1 MTGGAMTRKVLA
13 GDGRRMDRRRELTR
27 TSD

>member
-1 MTGGAMTRKVLA
+1 MTRKVLA